1 MLLADCSV
9 TLPHPFRRCCAVY
22 DGTKATAT
30 FEQEKEWEKRARGG
44 TWGTKTGGLNADG
57 GPICDAAPSSICY
70 TRSQVENCC
79 RLRTSPS
86 LPLPRLTN
94 GVLLSGGPTAWQKNM
109 PRLLQLQR
117 TSPKTAPVE
126 QHGPKRNPAR
136 LRGPPR
142 RYSHSHHSH
151 QRGRSPFAG

>member
-70 TRSQVENCC
+70 TRSQVENRC

-109 PRLLQLQR
+109 PRLLQQLSCSGPHR
-117 TSPKTAPVE
+117 RPLPWNSTAQKGIPLAFE
-126 QHGPKRNPAR
+126 A
-136 LRGPPR
+136 
-142 RYSHSHHSH
+142 HHDGCH
-151 QRGRSPFAG
+151 FFR